1 MRIIKQQTRVALKK
15 TALIFAWLIVFL
27 IITHWLT
34 AGHDEI
40 IESKLANPISDI
52 NREVP
57 K

>member
-1 MRIIKQQTRVALKK
+1 MRIIKKQTRVALKK